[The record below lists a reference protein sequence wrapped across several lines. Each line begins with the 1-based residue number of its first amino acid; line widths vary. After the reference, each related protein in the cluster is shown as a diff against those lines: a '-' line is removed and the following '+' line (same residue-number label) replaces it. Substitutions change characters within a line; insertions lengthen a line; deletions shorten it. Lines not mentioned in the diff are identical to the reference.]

1 LRRAKVSGIVKI
13 STLMQEHADSFAS
26 AGRDN
31 KLQQLPK
38 YVSMLAESLTAEQ
51 QQAKSEMQSLTE
63 KVQHI
68 KNIISAQHM
77 YTRRVSFRE
86 EVDLH
91 AMLND
96 SLAMHGPSIAKY
108 NIQVQ
113 RQLEP
118 LPTFLIEK
126 SKLLQVIDNVI
137 KNAIESMANSDRSP
151 RVLTVEA
158 KREYGDAMIS
168 FTDTGHGIRDEHLKN
183 IFRFGFTTKPE
194 GNGFGLHSAA
204 LAMNDMGGSIRAAS
218 DGWGQGATF
227 MIVLPLTTD
236 AQHENAPPLANVNV
250 LSATEASASPGDH
263 AHGALS

>member
-1 LRRAKVSGIVKI
+1 VSVDVLNDNLRRSKISGIAKI
-13 STLMQEHADSFAS
+13 AALMQEHAVSFAA
-26 AGRDN
+26 AGLDK
-31 KLQQLPK
+31 KLQQLPN
-38 YVSMLAESLTAEQ
+38 YVTMLAESLTAEQ
-51 QQAKSEMQSLTE
+51 EQAKTEMQSLTE

-91 AMLND
+91 AMIND
-96 SLAMHGPSIAKY
+96 SLAMHGPSIAKHS
-108 NIQVQ
+108 IQLQ
-113 RQLEP
+113 RQLQP

-137 KNAIESMANSDRSP
+137 KNAVESMASSDQLP

-158 KREYGDAMIS
+158 KREYGNAVIS
-168 FTDTGHGIRDEHLKN
+168 V
-183 IFRFGFTTKPE
+183 PE

-218 DGWGQGATF
+218 DGWGHGATF
-227 MIVLPLTTD
+227 ILALPLTTD

-250 LSATEASASPGDH
+250 LSATGASASQGEH